1 MRDTHA
7 PRESVR
13 NIRQTHRQPLRQ
25 TAHLALAVAVILA
38 WLISGPI
45 FILVIP
51 GSWSLTPAPLSSHF
65 DGIFNSKYPNRDT
78 EALQL
83 KLDEL
88 IRATRGAHNALLDLE
103 ELELADM
110 EDFKRRYIQ
119 LAKHARAALESGED
133 DTDTPEA
140 V

>member
-1 MRDTHA
+1 M
-7 PRESVR
+7 VF
-13 NIRQTHRQPLRQ
+13 
-25 TAHLALAVAVILA
+25 
-38 WLISGPI
+38 LIQN
-45 FILVIP
+45 
-51 GSWSLTPAPLSSHF
+51 TQ
-65 DGIFNSKYPNRDT
+65 NRDT

-88 IRATRGAHNALLDLE
+88 IRATAAHNALLDLE